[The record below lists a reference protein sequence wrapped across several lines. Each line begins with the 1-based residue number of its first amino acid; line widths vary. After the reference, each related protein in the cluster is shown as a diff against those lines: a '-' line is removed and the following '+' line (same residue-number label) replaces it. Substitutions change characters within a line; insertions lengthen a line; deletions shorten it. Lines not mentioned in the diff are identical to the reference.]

1 MPLIGSDFVRD
12 VVVNGESVVNNHVAY
27 IVIPSYTGVE
37 YIYLGQQTGT
47 LNPDDLNT
55 LTTNSATQLIYNN
68 RYYILGL
75 KDGNTRKYFALTE
88 NQGTIIGIDVDMMSG
103 IWNCFELD
111 AVQQHIQ
118 DTTIHITEQEREFW
132 NNKIN
137 CEMHEELERLE
148 LTRE

>member
-1 MPLIGSDFVRD
+1 MAIETINLDTQLSSQDISLTSGLCGCENSINVSFVMPLIGSDFVRD

-103 IWNCFELD
+103 VWNCFELD
-111 AVQQHIQ
+111 AV
-118 DTTIHITEQEREFW
+118 
-132 NNKIN
+132 
-137 CEMHEELERLE
+137 
-148 LTRE
+148 